1 MGGNNANAWYTS
13 IASLLLILG
22 LLGIVIPNL
31 LPLFMASGNNMRPVF
46 IIGMLSL
53 LIGFILPGLKIHS
66 RGEMETEIGRFKG
79 PVWFIFMA
87 FGLMLMLLSLIL
99 GI

>member
-31 LPLFMASGNNMRPVF
+31 LRLFMA
-46 IIGMLSL
+46 L
-53 LIGFILPGLKIHS
+53 
-66 RGEMETEIGRFKG
+66 GE
-79 PVWFIFMA
+79 
-87 FGLMLMLLSLIL
+87 
-99 GI
+99 